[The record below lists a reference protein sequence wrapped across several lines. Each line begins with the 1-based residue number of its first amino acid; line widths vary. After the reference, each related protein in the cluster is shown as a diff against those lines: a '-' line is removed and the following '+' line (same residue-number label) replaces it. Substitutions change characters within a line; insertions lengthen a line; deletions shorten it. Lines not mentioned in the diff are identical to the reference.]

1 MSVLQL
7 QEESWD
13 SMALLTMEGEVL
25 APPPCPRKCLCCLCW
40 TCFSSLPVSVRFWG
54 GQQWSEGARGGCRE
68 HSCRAEGL
76 VQGCPS
82 SPQHVQSLLSGQSS
96 GLSTE
101 LVAYVESVNCTAI
114 SLVYMNQ

>member
-1 MSVLQL
+1 MPPPQMPVLPLLDLLLIPPCECWVLGRAAVARGCKGSL
-7 QEESWD
+7 QEAQLHW
-13 SMALLTMEGEVL
+13 
-25 APPPCPRKCLCCLCW
+25 
-40 TCFSSLPVSVRFWG
+40 
-54 GQQWSEGARGGCRE
+54 
-68 HSCRAEGL
+68 AEGL

-82 SPQHVQSLLSGQSS
+82 SPQHVQSLPPGQSS